1 LLFAVVTFFAVT
13 IVAYVLF
20 HLIPI
25 RFPPPNQPP
34 LLVRYWHFLRDLVL
48 HGSLGAGYFGY
59 QPITR
64 NVLNAAPITGFVVL
78 GGALIWLTVS
88 ILLGIATAR
97 RAGSILDRTALTFV
111 LLGISA
117 PQVWFALMLAWLVGF
132 KLGWTPI
139 AGYCEA
145 INPPPGATC
154 GGVGDWAYHLVLPC
168 ISFSIFF
175 LALYT
180 RMMRAN
186 VMEELR
192 SDYVRTA
199 RAKGASE
206 RRIMRRHVARNVA
219 LPLVT
224 MLGMD
229 FGLALGG
236 ALWTEY
242 AFGLPGL
249 GQTIVLSIQQENWP
263 IVQGIVI
270 FASVAIIVMNLI
282 VDLLYAIL
290 DPRVRLTGAAAAV

>member
-1 LLFAVVTFFAVT
+1 
-13 IVAYVLF
+13 
-20 HLIPI
+20 
-25 RFPPPNQPP
+25 
-34 LLVRYWHFLRDLVL
+34 
-48 HGSLGAGYFGY
+48 LGAGYFGY
-59 QPITR
+59 QPINR
-64 NVLNAAPITGFVVL
+64 IILNAAPITAFVVA
-78 GGALIWLTVS
+78 GGA
-88 ILLGIATAR
+88 ILWLGISISLGIVTAR
-97 RAGSILDRTALTFV
+97 RAGSILDRAMLGFV

-117 PQVWFALMLAWLVGF
+117 PQIWFALTLAWLVGY

-154 GGVGDWAYHLVLPC
+154 GGLGAWASHLVLPW

-186 VMEELR
+186 VIEELR

-206 RRIMRRHVARNVA
+206 PRIMRRHVARNVA

-224 MLGMD
+224 MIGMD
-229 FGLALGG
+229 FGMALGG
-236 ALWTEY
+236 ALWAEY

-249 GQTIVLSIQQENWP
+249 GQTIVLSVQQENWP

-270 FASVAIIVMNLI
+270 FTSVCVIVLNLI
-282 VDLLYAIL
+282 VDVLYAVL
-290 DPRVRLTGAAAAV
+290 DPRVRLPGGAIAAS